1 MQNELTASEIT
12 PILEYVIKNNVKLA
26 KKGVTPKAI
35 GVVGPHGIGKSQIIS
50 QLAKKLDYFYVR
62 LDLSALTADD
72 LLGFPQ
78 VQFEYVNNDKTRTV
92 WLSKEMISNLKE
104 DSYKPTTRSKMSY
117 AIPEWIQ
124 GNYDN
129 KPVLLYMDDYTR
141 SSPLIQNAVMNI
153 IEEQRYMS
161 WSLPQGSTIL
171 LSSNPDNNDYSLSG
185 GDLAQNDRMISLQM
199 KSSVSDWAAW
209 ATGVIPDKF
218 IDFLQQHKEII
229 ENSSEGTKEMGSL
242 RGWTRYFQTIEG
254 ISNLETDWYKLA
266 LPLSGN
272 LPSEHV
278 ILFHKFIQ
286 EKLDQLPTS
295 IEILQSQDIEKKIDE
310 LKLLTK
316 GRKDITA
323 LITKRLYNHIVKFS
337 KQLTKLEIDNYTKL
351 LENDTL
357 LTKDLVFIYIRNL
370 AQPEFASIFNVTKNP
385 ILVKK
390 IIS

>member
-1 MQNELTASEIT
+1 VLTGY
-12 PILEYVIKNNVKLA
+12 PIVQYEYI
-26 KKGVTPKAI
+26 
-35 GVVGPHGIGKSQIIS
+35 
-50 QLAKKLDYFYVR
+50 
-62 LDLSALTADD
+62 
-72 LLGFPQ
+72 
-78 VQFEYVNNDKTRTV
+78 NNDKTRTV
-92 WLSKEMISNLKE
+92 WLSKEMINNLKE
-104 DSYKPTTRSKMSY
+104 DSYKPTTRSRMSY
-117 AIPEWIQ
+117 AIPEFIQ
-124 GNYDN
+124 GNYEN
-129 KPVLLYMDDYTR
+129 KPVILNLDDFSRGSSLLM
-141 SSPLIQNAVMNI
+141 NAIMNI
-153 IEEQRYMS
+153 VEEQRYMT
-161 WSLPQGSTIL
+161 WNLPQGSTVI
-171 LSSNPDNNDYSLSG
+171 LSSNPDNGSYNISNL
-185 GDLAQNDRMISLQM
+185 DLAASDRYITLTM

-218 IDFLQQHKEII
+218 IDFLQQHKEVI

-254 ISNLETDWYKLA
+254 ISNLETDWYRLA

-295 IEILQSQDIEKKIDE
+295 VEILQSQDIEKKIDE

-316 GRKDITA
+316 NRKDITA